1 MLASCG
7 LPNVGPNKKEIF
19 AGSVQ
24 QDGDA
29 FIIEVN
35 DHVTRS
41 TAVVPALGFSQA
53 LQDAPQIGADRI
65 NPGDTISVNVW
76 ENVDD
81 QLLGAQGPTT
91 LEVIQVDGL
100 GNIFVPYAG
109 RLKAAGKS
117 PEQLRRLITDKLKEQ
132 TPDPQVEVRREAGDG
147 ATVSVS
153 GTVASQ
159 GVYAIER
166 PTRTVSAMIARAGGV
181 TVRPEVAQISLLR
194 GTTTSQAWYL
204 DLFNN
209 PGMDIPVRN
218 GDRLLIEADRRS
230 FTALGATGTQNR
242 VPFDSQTLSAIDAIA
257 QVGGL
262 QSNSSD
268 PTGVFVFR
276 NEPLPIAQ
284 TVLNRNDLAGPQR
297 MAYVLDLTKP
307 NGIFLARDFVIRDG
321 DTLYVTEAPF
331 TQWSKTI
338 AALTGSL
345 TAINTIQT
353 TAIGK

>member
-1 MLASCG
+1 MQDQARHFLFLQGPHGPFFARLAG
-7 LPNVGPNKKEIF
+7 QLTAKG
-19 AGSVQ
+19 
-24 QDGDA
+24 
-29 FIIEVN
+29 
-35 DHVTRS
+35 HRVTR
-41 TAVVPALGFSQA
+41 
-53 LQDAPQIGADRI
+53 IGLNAADRI
-65 NPGDTISVNVW
+65 FWPW
-76 ENVDD
+76 R
-81 QLLGAQGPTT
+81 
-91 LEVIQVDGL
+91 
-100 GNIFVPYAG
+100 F
-109 RLKAAGKS
+109 
-117 PEQLRRLITDKLKEQ
+117 
-132 TPDPQVEVRREAGDG
+132 
-147 ATVSVS
+147 
-153 GTVASQ
+153 
-159 GVYAIER
+159 
-166 PTRTVSAMIARAGGV
+166 TRTVSAMIARAGGV

-194 GTTTSQAWYL
+194 GNTTSQAWYL

-353 TAIGK
+353 TAIGN